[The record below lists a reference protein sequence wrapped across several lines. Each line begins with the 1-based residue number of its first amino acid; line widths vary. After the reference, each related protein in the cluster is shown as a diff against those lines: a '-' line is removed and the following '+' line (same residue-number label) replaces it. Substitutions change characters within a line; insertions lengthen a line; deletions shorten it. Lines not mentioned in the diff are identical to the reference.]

1 MSAAR
6 RRAAK
11 LTILA
16 VGVVALAAFAALP
29 AVAKHGGSGDH
40 PVGGLEHSAT
50 STDPLVTTST
60 DPLVT
65 FRRNSLFSCSGAVDG
80 TATNNT
86 ANITAT
92 LTTVRAVVT
101 VHAPPFTT
109 FFGQL
114 DQSNLAG
121 ACLKI
126 RFFTVTVPLS
136 GTAMATITDTR
147 FPGSNGAFVW
157 INSFATGFEI
167 TPKVIF

>member
-1 MSAAR
+1 MSVAR

-50 STDPLVTTST
+50 STDPLVTTSP

-92 LTTVRAVVT
+92 LTTVKAVVT

-109 FFGQL
+109 VNGQL
-114 DQSNLAG
+114 DQSNQAG
-121 ACLKI
+121 SCLKI
-126 RFFTVTVPLS
+126 KFFTLTVPLS
-136 GTAMATITDTR
+136 GTGTATVTDTR